1 MSIVECQSGNVILL
15 KTSLLI
21 VKFSNLSI
29 MRIDDMQIAQLNY
42 FYHLKPV
49 RKYMMVLQVMTK

>member
-42 FYHLKPV
+42 VYHLKPV